1 MANTDN
7 SDVPTR
13 VKPYA
18 AQPTHGVVYNTLDWL
33 GFDVEEPA
41 KLTKALEQRGRDF
54 DEVSRASSA
63 GEINSGEALL
73 RKSGAIVG
81 GFADSFA
88 GTVDMVTP
96 DRITEPLGEAVGS
109 GVQWGMDKT
118 GATEYMQNNPRAAY
132 NIMAGMEVLGGIPTL
147 KGLSLL
153 DGKKVRPENTHG
165 GLLSSPSNYIPNFY
179 KIDDEFA
186 PNSLVEE
193 YVLRGVTG
201 ANLAFKEN
209 PNNPIVKTLS
219 TSANVVGKA
228 LDKVPVLKLGSSF
241 GRKVVNALNFK
252 NGKEGLALTRKIV
265 SFGTWGMKEGMQA
278 LMTLSQ
284 PSARALWKEQG
295 VNKRGQKL
303 ISKHMEEALV
313 EAKEKSISS
322 GKAVHITETRAFEKA
337 VAQSIYMRY
346 IGEQAGRK
354 GNYNEAY
361 NEVFDKSTFGGVT
374 ENSEAAYLNAI
385 KGMDNV
391 EATKIGVT
399 AKGKDKFGP
408 TSVVEVS
415 DEVNSQAYKHMSDIW
430 GIAPIR
436 PRPQVGGDVP
446 DGSFLIVKK
455 PRGTGG
461 DHQSS
466 VYHSKFNHSLNKA
479 HQKATG
485 KKLKAAHARAR
496 EQAYQAV
503 IDSGGTKTAAT
514 EAMKNVNVKN
524 IVPEALTDADLF
536 IELTRKKQGTNKPY
550 YDDVSMRSTDIADV
564 EANGL
569 WFSQSGS
576 GRAVVEG
583 GINRLSKFTADGN
596 IVSYISDQHNFLEN
610 MPVLGKLLGKSL
622 EVDEITM
629 TPPITHNIIKWNK
642 DAVQKK
648 RGTDSGSSSN
658 LTADTM
664 EKLADVKPSGVG
676 VAKEAGKNVVNAS
689 IAGGLFN
696 QMKTE
701 EEKPEPFNYNNRFNN
716 LQL

>member
-18 AQPTHGVVYNTLDWL
+18 AQPTHGVIYNTLDWL

-41 KLTKALEQRGRDF
+41 KLTKALEQRGRDL

-73 RKSGAIVG
+73 RRSGAYVG
-81 GFADSFA
+81 GFADAFA

-118 GATEYMQNNPRAAY
+118 GATEYMQKNPRAAS
-132 NIMAGMEVLGGIPTL
+132 NIMAGMEVLGGIPSL
-147 KGLSLL
+147 KGLSML

-165 GLLSSPSNYIPNFY
+165 GFLSSPSNYIANWY
-179 KIDDEFA
+179 GIDDKWA

-201 ANLAFKEN
+201 ANLAFKQN
-209 PNNPIVKTLS
+209 PNNPVVKTLQ
-219 TSANVVGKA
+219 TSANAVGKA
-228 LDKVPVLKLGSSF
+228 LDKVPVLRGGSAL
-241 GRKVVNALNFK
+241 GRKIVNALDFK
-252 NGKEGLALTRKIV
+252 DGKEGLALARKIV
-265 SFGTWGMKEGMQA
+265 GFGTWGMEEGMQA
-278 LMTLSQ
+278 LMALSQ

-303 ISKHMEEALV
+303 ISKHLLDAQAEAIELT
-313 EAKEKSISS
+313 AKTGRTVHMTKT
-322 GKAVHITETRAFEKA
+322 KAFQKA

-354 GNYNEAY
+354 GNYNKAY
-361 NEVFDKSTFGGVT
+361 NEVFDKSTFGGIT

-399 AKGKDKFGP
+399 AKGNDKFGP
-408 TSVVEVS
+408 TSVVEVP

-436 PRPQVGGDVP
+436 PRPQMGGDIP

-466 VYHSKFNHSLNKA
+466 VYHSKFNESLNEA
-479 HQKATG
+479 HKKATG
-485 KKLKAAHARAR
+485 KKLKAAHDKAR

-503 IDSGGTKTAAT
+503 IDSGGKQTAAK
-514 EAMKNVNVKN
+514 EAMKNVDIKN

-536 IELTRKKQGTNKPY
+536 MELTRKKQGTNKPAY
-550 YDDVSMRSTDIADV
+550 SDVSMRSTDIADV

-576 GRAVVEG
+576 GRAITEG

-596 IVSYISDQHNFLEN
+596 IVSYISDQQNFLEN
-610 MPVLGKLLGKSL
+610 MPVLGKLLGKAL
-622 EVDEITM
+622 QVDEITM
-629 TPPITHNIIKWNK
+629 TPPIVHNVIKW
-642 DAVQKK
+642 KK
-648 RGTDSGSSSN
+648 PEVKKQRGTSSGDTN
-658 LTADTM
+658 LTTETM
-664 EKLADVKPSGVG
+664 EELAAAKPSGVG
-676 VAKEAGKNVVNAS
+676 VAKEVGKNVVNAS

>member
-1 MANTDN
+1 MANTYN

-18 AQPTHGVVYNTLDWL
+18 TQPTQGAIYNTLDWL

-41 KLTKALEQRGRDF
+41 KLTKALEQRGRDL
-54 DEVSRASSA
+54 DEVSRASNA

-73 RKSGAIVG
+73 RRSGAIVG

-96 DRITEPLGEAVGS
+96 DIITEPLGEAVGS
-109 GVQWGMDKT
+109 GVQYAMDKT
-118 GATEYMQNNPRAAY
+118 GATKYMQENPRSAS
-132 NIMAGMEVLGGIPTL
+132 NIMSGMEVLGGLPAL
-147 KGLSLL
+147 KGLSLI
-153 DGKKVRPENTHG
+153 DGKKVRPDKTYG

-179 KIDDEFA
+179 GIDDKFA

-209 PNNPIVKTLS
+209 PNNPLVKTLV
-219 TSANVVGKA
+219 TSSNVIGKS

-252 NGKEGLALTRKIV
+252 NGNEALALTRKIV
-265 SFGTWGMKEGMQA
+265 SFGTWGMQEGMQA

-284 PSARALWKEQG
+284 PSARALWNEQG

-303 ISKHMEEALV
+303 ISRHMEEALV

-322 GKAVHITETRAFEKA
+322 GKTVHVTETRAFEKA

-361 NEVFDKSTFGGVT
+361 NEVFDKSTFGGII
-374 ENSEAAYLNAI
+374 ENSEAAYLKAI

-391 EATKIGVT
+391 ESTKIGVT

-408 TSVVEVS
+408 ASVVNVP

-436 PRPQVGGDVP
+436 PRPQVGGDIP

-466 VYHSKFNHSLNKA
+466 VYHSKFNGSLNEA
-479 HQKATG
+479 HKKATG
-485 KKLKAAHARAR
+485 KKLKAAHLKAR

-503 IDSGGTKTAAT
+503 IASGGNKTTALA
-514 EAMKNVNVKN
+514 AMKNVNVKN

-536 IELTRKKQGTNKPY
+536 IELTRKKKGTNKSVY
-550 YDDVSMRSTDIADV
+550 SDVFMRSTNIADV

-596 IVSYISDQHNFLEN
+596 IISYISDQHNFLEN

-629 TPPITHNIIKWNK
+629 TPPITHNIIKWKK
-642 DAVQKK
+642 DGVKK
-648 RGTDSGSSSN
+648 QRGTDSGSSN
-658 LTADTM
+658 KLTEETM
-664 EKLADVKPSGVG
+664 EKLAVAKPSGVG
-676 VAKEAGKNVVNAS
+676 VAKEIGNNVVNTS
-689 IAGGLFN
+689 LAGGLFN

-701 EEKPEPFNYNNRFNN
+701 KEKTEPFSYNNRFNN